1 MKAADL
7 YIRVS
12 TEEQA
17 DKGYSQRNQE
27 EMLRKYCENNDV
39 AVQNVIYEDHSAKTF
54 NRPAWINY
62 LDVLK
67 REKKRSD
74 VVLFTKW
81 DRFSRNAGDAYQMIN
96 ILRKFGVEPQ
106 AIEQPLDFDIPEN
119 KIMLALYL
127 ATPEVENDRRALNV
141 FHGMRRAKK
150 EGRALGTAPIGYKN
164 KITEDG
170 KKYFGIV
177 EPQATYIQWVFE
189 ELAKGVKPADQVRKE
204 ANRMGLKCGSS
215 VFWSMLRNPVY
226 CGLVF
231 LPAYKDEEERF
242 VKGTHEPIVSEYLF
256 YDVQDVLEGKK
267 RRVKSKSKFEA
278 EENFPLRGF
287 LQCPNCGGML
297 TGSSSKGKSRYYPY
311 YHCQPGCRFRHRAEE
326 VNELFER
333 ELRKFIPH
341 PAIKEL
347 YKIIVSKL
355 FADYNK
361 PENDEKKKISDEID
375 RLNSKISK
383 ARNLLLTDIIDA
395 NDYKAL
401 KEEAENSI
409 KMAESKLNTMG
420 TKKLSQGN
428 IERLMDKAISTLSRL
443 DTHYGNMSVSKKREL
458 IGSIFPEKIV
468 FDGKEYRTPRLNEA
482 ARLIYM
488 INNDLYSTKNRKGH
502 KSAYLSGDVESPGIE
517 PASKTL
523 VKPIFCRCRK
533 KVAPNLHLFFK
544 VLIYSYY
551 FIKLL

>member
-1 MKAADL
+1 MRVADL

-27 EMLRKYCENNDV
+27 EMLRRYCENNDITIN
-39 AVQNVIYEDHSAKTF
+39 NVLIEDHSAKSFIRPEWTRYLTILKQPK
-54 NRPAWINY
+54 NRSE
-62 LDVLK
+62 L
-67 REKKRSD
+67 
-74 VVLFTKW
+74 VLFTKW

-96 ILRKFGVEPQ
+96 HLRKVGVEPQ

-150 EGRALGTAPIGYKN
+150 EGRALGIAPIGYKN
-164 KITEDG
+164 RITEDG
-170 KKYFGIV
+170 KKYFGIL
-177 EPQATYIQWVFE
+177 EPQATYIQWVFD
-189 ELAKGVKPADQVRKE
+189 ELAKGVKPADQIRKE
-204 ANRMGLKCGSS
+204 VNRMGLKCGSS
-215 VFWSMLRNPVY
+215 VFWTMVRNPIY

-231 LPAYKDEEERF
+231 VPAYKDEEERF
-242 VKGTHEPIVSEYLF
+242 VNGTHEPIISEELF
-256 YDVQDVLEGKK
+256 YDVQDVLDGKK
-267 RRVKSKSKFEA
+267 RKVKSKAKNEV

-297 TGSSSKGKSRYYPY
+297 TGSSSKGKSRYYSY
-311 YHCQPGCRFRHRAEE
+311 YHCQPGCKFRHRAEE
-326 VNELFER
+326 ANELFER

-347 YKIIVSKL
+347 YKVIVGKL
-355 FADYNK
+355 FADYSR
-361 PENDEKKKISDEID
+361 PENDERRRIADEID
-375 RLNSKISK
+375 RLSEKMSK
-383 ARNLLLTDIIDA
+383 ARNLLLTDVIDA
-395 NDYKAL
+395 NDYKVL
-401 KEEAENSI
+401 KEETEISI
-409 KMAESKLNTMG
+409 KKAESKLNTIG
-420 TKKLSQGN
+420 NKKFSQPQV
-428 IERLMDKAISTLSRL
+428 EKLMDKAITTLSRL
-443 DTHYGNMSVSKKREL
+443 DTHYGNMVLSKKREL

-502 KSAYLSGDVESPGIE
+502 KSAYLSGQVESPGIE
-517 PASKTL
+517 PGSKQGSKELSTRL
-523 VKPIFCRCRK
+523 VPDWVFDNAQGQERPHIT
-533 KVAPNLHLFFK
+533 
-544 VLIYSYY
+544 
-551 FIKLL
+551 